1 MIRDNKLIYLLDLDG
16 EILVQGGGYWVKI
29 EARECDPSP
38 QLPHGISYSLTL
50 HDKYGKRMLGFDNA
64 HAAPKVSGRFSAR
77 RVEFDHWHPDGRTIK
92 AYDYTDPGKL
102 LEDFFAAVDQVLK
115 GRDVT

>member
-1 MIRDNKLIYLLDLDG
+1 MKSWFKVVAIGSKSR
-16 EILVQGGGYWVKI
+16 
-29 EARECDPSP
+29 RENAIHHRYD
-38 QLPHGISYSLTL
+38 
-50 HDKYGKRMLGFDNA
+50 KRMLGFDNA
-64 HAAPKVSGRFSAR
+64 HAAPKASGRFSAR

-92 AYDYTDPGKL
+92 AYDFTDPGKL